1 MLEVTARQL
10 HERMEFQKTAFAK
23 QFPLLMSALW
33 IGCDKLKPNDTIAP
47 VINQG
52 TLGIGFIGL
61 AECLVALTGKHHGES
76 EEAQELGLRI
86 ISYMRDRANQF
97 SEQYQHNYSV
107 LATPAEGLSGK
118 FTRKDRKDFGILPGI
133 TDRDYYTNSNHVPV
147 YYKCSARHKAEIEGP
162 YHDLTRG
169 GHIFYVEMDGDA
181 THNPEAIS
189 RVVDMMDRYNM
200 GYGSVNHNRNRC
212 LDCGY
217 ENAAPHLD
225 TCPKCG
231 SHRID
236 KLQRIT
242 GYLVGTTDRWNQ
254 AKLAELNDRVTHN

>member
-1 MLEVTARQL
+1 MD
-10 HERMEFQKTAFAK
+10 
-23 QFPLLMSALW
+23 S
-33 IGCDKLKPNDTIAP
+33 CDKLKPNDDISS

-61 AECLVALTGKHHGES
+61 AECLVALLGKHHGES

-86 ISYMRDRANQF
+86 VTYMRDRANQF
-97 SEQYQHNYSV
+97 SDQYQHNYSV

-118 FTRKDRKDFGILPGI
+118 FTRVDRKKFGCLPGI

-147 YYKCSARHKAEIEGP
+147 YYKCSARHKAEIEAP

-169 GHIFYVEMDGDA
+169 GHIFYVEIDGDA
-181 THNPEAIS
+181 THNPEVIM
-189 RVVDMMDRYNM
+189 RVVDMMDRYNI

-217 ENAAPHLD
+217 ENSYRQPGSLSQVRQYPHRQA
-225 TCPKCG
+225 TAH
-231 SHRID
+231 HR
-236 KLQRIT
+236 LSGR
-242 GYLVGTTDRWNQ
+242 YYRPLESSQ
-254 AKLAELNDRVTHN
+254 ARRAERQSNP